1 MAKIRVIESF
11 DPSFSLAPEAETAL
25 FSLLRGER
33 FLAQIAETLGVK
45 ALDFTEM
52 LFQPVPY
59 SATTPKGMPAEFESY
74 HESEDYAIINVPPNF
89 MFQAKVFK
97 PSRLCAVYQ
106 SQP

>member
-11 DPSFSLAPEAETAL
+11 DPSFSLAPEAEAAL
-25 FSLLRGER
+25 FSLLAGER

-45 ALDFTEM
+45 TLEFTEM

-59 SATTPKGMPAEFESY
+59 STTTPKGMPAEFEVY
-74 HESEDYAIINVPPNF
+74 HESQDYAIINVPPNF

-97 PSRLCAVYQ
+97 PSRLCAIYRVR
-106 SQP
+106 